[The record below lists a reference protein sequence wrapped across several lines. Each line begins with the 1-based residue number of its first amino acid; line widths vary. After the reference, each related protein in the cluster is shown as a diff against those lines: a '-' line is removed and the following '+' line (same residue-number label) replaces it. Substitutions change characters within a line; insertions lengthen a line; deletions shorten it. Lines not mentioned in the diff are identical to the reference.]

1 MSGIVPQPVDYDKIS
16 LMSKTVILGTAG
28 HIDHGKSSLVRAL
41 TGTDPDRLK
50 EEKERGITI
59 ELGFARLSLPS
70 GTLAGI
76 VDVPGHERFV
86 RTMVAGAAGVDI
98 VLLVVAADEGVMPQ
112 TREHLD
118 ICRLLAVRHGV
129 VVLNKCDKAEGEW
142 MDLQEEEI
150 RALVRGT
157 FLEGAPIVRVS
168 AVTGEG
174 LPDLVSALDRIAAE
188 IPGKDASDLFRLP
201 VDRSFTMKGFGT
213 VVTGTVIGGTV
224 ATGEDVAILPGG
236 TVAKVRGLQVHGGP
250 VERASAGTRT
260 AVNLQGV
267 EKESAPRGSVLC
279 RSGTFST
286 TKTAEVFVEYLPL
299 VPKPLRHR
307 GQISFH
313 AGTFSCVGRI
323 LLYGRADIPPGGS
336 GYGRV
341 LLSEGTVLAGGDR
354 FILRGFS
361 PLANFGY
368 TIGGGAVL
376 HPKPP
381 ARKGAVKTV
390 PAALPRLR
398 SQDPSERVLAT
409 VEDAGAAGVTPADAA
424 VVAGLGAGRTR
435 GVLKELSA
443 KGMVTEVTSSGKIW
457 SRSSISDAS
466 TLCGQALARLHDR
479 NPEREGFPREE
490 IATLFA
496 PPPDPGF
503 LSLALEGNASISR
516 VGEFYLI
523 PARKPKA
530 VELGSPLARRIA
542 EFVRAAGDAAPGRTE
557 LLEAV
562 KSISADPRAVE
573 KVIDGLARAGEIV
586 RVKELLFDAAALRG
600 IQEKLVAFLARRGE
614 VTVPEFKEMTGLS
627 RKYIIP
633 LLEHFDAT
641 KVTLRVGDKRVLR
654 KR

>member
-1 MSGIVPQPVDYDKIS
+1 MVPQTADYDKIS

-28 HIDHGKSSLVRAL
+28 HIDHGKSSLVLAL

-86 RTMVAGAAGVDI
+86 RTMVSGAAGVDI

-118 ICRLLAVRHGV
+118 ICRLLAVRHGI
-129 VVLNKCDKAEGEW
+129 VVLNKCDKAESEW

-168 AVTGEG
+168 AATGEG
-174 LPDLVSALDRIAAE
+174 LPELVSALDRIAAG
-188 IPGKDASDLFRLP
+188 IPGKDASNLFRLP
-201 VDRSFTMKGFGT
+201 VDRSFSMKGFGT
-213 VVTGTVIGGTV
+213 VVTGTVFGGTV
-224 ATGEDVAILPGG
+224 ATGEEVAILPGG

-260 AVNLQGV
+260 AVNLQGM

-279 RSGTFST
+279 HPGTFSP
-286 TKTAEVFVEYLPL
+286 TKSAEVFVEYLPL
-299 VPKPLRHR
+299 VPKPLRNR

-323 LLYGRADIPPGGS
+323 LLYGQIEIPPGGS

-341 LLSEGTVLAGGDR
+341 LLSGETVLSGGDR

-368 TIGGGAVL
+368 TIGGGSVL

-381 ARKGAVKTV
+381 ARRGAGKAV

-398 SQDPSERVLAT
+398 SGDPAERVLAA
-409 VEDAGAAGVTPADAA
+409 VEDAGAAGVTPTDAA
-424 VVAGLGAGRTR
+424 VVAGLGADRTR
-435 GVLKELSA
+435 EILKEPSV
-443 KGMVTEVTSSGKIW
+443 KGMITELPAPGKIW
-457 SRSSISDAS
+457 HRSAISTAS
-466 TLCGQALARLHDR
+466 SLSGEALTQLHDR
-479 NPEREGFPREE
+479 NPERNGFPREE
-490 IATLFA
+490 IASLFTT
-496 PPPDPGF
+496 PPDPGF
-503 LSLALEGNASISR
+503 LSLALEGNASIAR
-516 VGEFYLI
+516 QGELYFL

-530 VELGSPLARRIA
+530 VE
-542 EFVRAAGDAAPGRTE
+542 
-557 LLEAV
+557 
-562 KSISADPRAVE
+562 
-573 KVIDGLARAGEIV
+573 KVVDGLARAGEIV
-586 RVKELLFDAAALRG
+586 RVKELLFDGAALRG
-600 IQEKLVAFLARRGE
+600 IQEKLVAFLAKRGE
-614 VTVPEFKEMTGLS
+614 ITVPEFKEMTGLS

-633 LLEHFDAT
+633 LLEHFDAA

-654 KR
+654 KGK

>member
-1 MSGIVPQPVDYDKIS
+1 MP
-16 LMSKTVILGTAG
+16 KTVIVGTAG

-70 GTLAGI
+70 GALAGI

-98 VLLVVAADEGVMPQ
+98 VLLVIAADEGVMPQ

-118 ICRLLAVRHGV
+118 ICRLLAVGHGI
-129 VVLNKCDKAEGEW
+129 VVLSKCDRAEDEW

-150 RALVRGT
+150 RSLVRGT
-157 FLEGAPIVRVS
+157 FLEGVPTVRVS
-168 AVTGEG
+168 ATTGEG
-174 LPDLVSALDRIAAE
+174 LPELVSELDRIAAR
-188 IPGKDASDLFRLP
+188 IPGKDSSNLFRLP

-213 VVTGTVIGGTV
+213 VVTGTVIGGAI
-224 ATGEDVAILPGG
+224 ATGEEVRILPGG

-250 VERASAGTRT
+250 VEQSSAGTRT

-267 EKESAPRGSVLC
+267 ETAKAPRGSVLC
-279 RSGTFST
+279 RPGTFSP
-286 TKTAEVFVEYLPL
+286 TKSAEIFVEYLPQ

-307 GQISFH
+307 GQVSFH
-313 AGTFSCVGRI
+313 AGTFSCLGRI
-323 LLYGRADIPPGGS
+323 LLYGQAEIPPGGY
-336 GYGRV
+336 GYGRL
-341 LLSEGTVLAGGDR
+341 LLSEETVLSGGDR

-376 HPKPP
+376 HPFPP
-381 ARKGAVKTV
+381 ARKGAGKAV
-390 PAALPRLR
+390 PPVLPRFR
-398 SQDPSERVLAT
+398 SEDATERVRAA
-409 VEDAGAAGVTPADAA
+409 VEDAGAAGSTPTD
-424 VVAGLGAGRTR
+424 VEIVAGLGADSVR
-435 GVLKELSA
+435 GIVKKLSA
-443 KGMVTEVTSSGKIW
+443 EGMLTGVPSSGTLW
-457 SRSSISDAS
+457 SRSAISEGSAFCAQVL
-466 TLCGQALARLHDR
+466 TQLHDR

-490 IATLFA
+490 IAALF
-496 PPPDPGF
+496 PTPPDPGY
-503 LSLALEGNASISR
+503 LSLCLGENPALAR
-516 VGEFYLI
+516 HGELHFL
-523 PARKPKA
+523 PSRKPKA
-530 VELGSPLARRIA
+530 LELGSPLARKVA
-542 EFVRAAGDAAPGRTE
+542 EVLRAAGETAPGRTE

-562 KSISADPRAVE
+562 HVVSADPRAVE
-573 KVIDGLARAGEIV
+573 KVVDGLVRAGEVV
-586 RVKELLFDAAALRG
+586 RVKDLFFDAAVLG
-600 IQEKLVAFLARRGE
+600 EIQRRLVTFLAGHGE

-641 KVTLRVGDKRVLR
+641 KVTLRVGEKRILR
-654 KR
+654 KK